1 MNRKI
6 IIDEKPSNP
15 ILPNEIA
22 HGNRKALSKSNIIN
36 KIATKYNLTS
46 NSSLESSNG
55 SNPHS
60 YAESFSGSGLLGER
74 IKLITTKA
82 QLSPNA
88 RTKKI
93 IIGK

>member
-1 MNRKI
+1 
-6 IIDEKPSNP
+6 
-15 ILPNEIA
+15 
-22 HGNRKALSKSNIIN
+22 
-36 KIATKYNLTS
+36 
-46 NSSLESSNG
+46 
-55 SNPHS
+55 
-60 YAESFSGSGLLGER
+60 LGER